1 MDMVSSPINL
11 DVFENEK
18 FDVDNYV
25 KKVAADSIYASNI
38 ADTKEKL
45 KKSMQ
50 QTSEEIKQSVYKNY
64 SNFMETAKEVGH
76 LEGKMSQLR
85 QSLEEQRKLLYLF
98 KNLNINSINF
108 NDATTAQQKEQLKS
122 GSAPASNFPSTPK
135 SSLALLLEQVEGCGL
150 ITQKPGR
157 NLLYHSDLE
166 ALHLDD
172 YSVSHKLHAYLLSDA
187 LLLTLPQRKRTKTN
201 VNASSINTMVPGIV
215 SGRPLITHGNL
226 LAPSVITHDS
236 SSSSSQSSSSS
247 STYQYKFQAF
257 YELQDIK
264 ITNIDDSKEVRNSF
278 QILKFP
284 ESLAFR
290 CANAHIKK
298 EWLENIE
305 NAKKELQFR
314 LDREREKKLEGLD
327 LSSSIIEEEEEDG
340 DQKRTNENDNDDND
354 DNDEK
359 NKSRRKRLDS
369 LTYLNNL
376 SEYERNKILRE
387 QFSDFD
393 ILLAQRDFDKAIE
406 TLLKIKQQHQKQQT
420 NAAAG
425 GLDSVQQLIYK
436 QKEAELI
443 SILRKDLLASKER
456 GNSKGV
462 VKTGKRVVNSLIK
475 LRIYDEAVDLFIDY
489 HKHLNSE
496 TLKKIKLEESNSV
509 YMNNVL
515 NLFFENMRGS
525 YQAYSEAFKQIVNH
539 CYSSYLSWCDT
550 EIEILIKKL
559 QSQHY
564 LGRHFDLTI
573 ENCELIFSKAK
584 EFSENVFEVRF
595 MFETKLSGILE
606 ASIKEQN
613 DILIEASYQ
622 RSKLELDENAAPPH
636 NEQTKQAHVESLLA
650 DIGKRELSGFSS
662 EKDIGLLK
670 SCTSSAVQFSRG
682 LVNFFCDCM
691 RVHYQDINFA
701 IVEAFIKL
709 FKGEL
714 KIYKTYLN
722 TQSAK
727 SRQSDVAAA
736 AAAIVNNEK
745 KPLAPR
751 VKRQDIQNNFF
762 LIEKIFNIVDQLYTN
777 KAGVQSKHFVKLAQ
791 KFQEF
796 KRENFKS

>member
-18 FDVDNYV
+18 FDVENYV

-98 KNLNINSINF
+98 KNLNISSINF
-108 NDATTAQQKEQLKS
+108 NDATAAQRQEQLKS
-122 GSAPASNFPSTPK
+122 GSSSSSSSASQK

-166 ALHLDD
+166 ALHMDD
-172 YSVSHKLHAYLLSDA
+172 FTVSHKLHAYLLSDA

-226 LAPSVITHDS
+226 LAPSVALNDA
-236 SSSSSQSSSSS
+236 SSSQSSSSG

-290 CANAHIKK
+290 CGNAHIKK

-327 LSSSIIEEEEEDG
+327 LSTSIIEEEEEENDDKRGQSGNEDDG
-340 DQKRTNENDNDDND
+340 DSSQKR
-354 DNDEK
+354 
-359 NKSRRKRLDS
+359 KSRRKRLDS
-369 LTYLNNL
+369 LTYLSNL
-376 SEYERNKILRE
+376 SEYERTKILRE

-393 ILLAQRDFDKAIE
+393 ILLAQRDFDKAIDM
-406 TLLKIKQQHQKQQT
+406 LLKIKQQHQKQQT
-420 NAAAG
+420 NPT
-425 GLDSVQQLIYK
+425 GLDSAQQLIYK

-462 VKTGKRVVNSLIK
+462 MKTGKRVVNSLIK

-496 TLKKIKLEESNSV
+496 TLKKIKLEESNSI

-515 NLFFENMRGS
+515 NLFFENMRNS

-584 EFSENVFEVRF
+584 EFSENGFEVRF

-622 RSKLELDENAAPPH
+622 RSKFELDENAVPH

-650 DIGKRELSGFSS
+650 DLVKRELSGYFGDK
-662 EKDIGLLK
+662 EIVLIK

-682 LVNFFCDCM
+682 LINFFCNCM
-691 RVHYQDINFA
+691 RVHYQDINFV

-714 KIYKTYLN
+714 KIYKTYLT

-727 SRQSDVAAA
+727 MRQSDVAT
-736 AAAIVNNEK
+736 AAAIVTNEK
-745 KPLAPR
+745 KPPVPK
-751 VKRQDIQNNFF
+751 VKRQDIQNNVV
-762 LIEKIFNIVDQLYTN
+762 LIEKIFNIVDRLYIQ
-777 KAGVQSKHFVKLAQ
+777 KVGVQSKHFIKLAQ

-796 KRENFKS
+796 KQENFKSL